1 MKYRILVSF
10 FILFIATEAIYAQ
23 KDATAEIN
31 KIKLSNKYISATGS
45 SMNSREEA
53 SEYGKLLLADEIERW
68 LRENVKG
75 DISGYVTKSKEN
87 AAVIETQRGKLYRS
101 FIYVKKSDI
110 LPYFEGET
118 IIADTPQAADTSQ
131 VVDISQSE
139 YVDISSPDVSSTA
152 GNVAVDNKKNNS
164 MTSNPEETKML
175 DILNTKAFNQ
185 YLGELKKNGLLKSY
199 GMQKAWPEEGTVYV
213 FFIDSNR
220 LIKEHI
226 RLTDGKALD
235 LSNGTTVNMTGIKEK
250 YNSGTY
256 IWFTL
261 K

>member
-1 MKYRILVSF
+1 MKHRFLVSLF
-10 FILFIATEAIYAQ
+10 VLFIATEAVFAQ

-68 LRENVKG
+68 LKENVKG
-75 DISGYVTKSKEN
+75 DITGYATKSKEN

-118 IIADTPQAADTSQ
+118 MIADTTQTAGTSQ
-131 VVDISQSE
+131 VVDISKSE
-139 YVDISSPDVSSTA
+139 YVEIPA
-152 GNVAVDNKKNNS
+152 HNA
-164 MTSNPEETKML
+164 EETKML
-175 DILNTKAFNQ
+175 QVLTTKEFNQ
-185 YLGELKKNGLLKSY
+185 YLGELKKQGSLKSY
-199 GMQKAWPEEGTVYV
+199 GMQKAWPEQGTVYL

-220 LIKEHI
+220 AVKEHL
-226 RLTDGKALD
+226 RLTDGKAVD
-235 LSNGTTVNMTGIKEK
+235 LGNGASVNIADAKEK
-250 YNSGTY
+250 YNNGTY